1 MATEQQLD
9 ALYARFL
16 ATEEAEEWYAF
27 IEAARAALEG
37 AGGDTVTVPAAFLR
51 RAIGQ
56 MGAAPL
62 MFDHLRQA
70 HDRIAAEMGLPE
82 EGK

>member
-37 AGGDTVTVPAAFLR
+37 AGDTVTVPAAFLR
-51 RAIGQ
+51 RVIGQ
-56 MGAAPL
+56 MGSTPL